1 MNIYPN
7 DKKFLK
13 YVVTE
18 NESNYDAYIK
28 LLSNDQNTLFIIK
41 KNKIL
46 GSLTLGDFQRNFGDI
61 FDFTKLNTSKKKIK
75 DICNRNF
82 FFLKKNHSTIN
93 TIHLAVP
100 VLNNLN
106 NINFIVLRESP
117 EHQIKIG
124 NNIISKNNLISII
137 SEIGVNHNGSMKQ
150 AKKLIYESFKA
161 KADFV
166 KFQYRNMQSTYIN
179 KNTDTDT
186 DTDTELSTEITLDN
200 LKKVNFSIK
209 QLAQLFKYAKKFNIE
224 PLCTPFD
231 IIACKEILR
240 LKPKAIKIASA
251 DLLNFPLIKFAANT
265 SLPLILS
272 TGMHSE
278 VEILKAVN
286 YAKLYTTKIIVMH
299 CVSNYPASQDSL
311 NLNYI
316 KRLEKITGCL
326 IGYSSHD
333 IGNDASIVAAGL
345 GANIIEKHLTLNKNA
360 LGPDHRASIEPK
372 ELIEL
377 VKSLKSIRLFLGN
390 GEKNSINQGER
401 LNKSNLS
408 KSLYLA
414 NELKKDS
421 IIKRNDLICRS
432 PGIGVPCYNIDFLVG
447 KKINKKKD
455 QFSLINFSD
464 ISSLKSNM
472 LINSPKKTRWGIPAR
487 FRDYEDIISL
497 FNPEFIEFHLTYK
510 DLKYDLKKIKKLNNI
525 GVKIHSPETFE
536 NNFIIDLASNNK
548 VILNK
553 SIKCIKRVI
562 DFSNEIIEITNNK
575 KIINHLI
582 INPGGHTSFRFAN
595 IREKKKLFKNLIKS
609 FNKLNFKKIVPLI
622 QSMPP
627 YPWHFG
633 GRRYHN
639 LFVGSSDFKNWY
651 EETGIKFC
659 LDISHTGLAANFFNQ
674 NIYNYIDRV
683 KKYCVYY
690 HVSDCFGKD
699 EEGLQIN
706 DGILDFKKI
715 LKLIKSKNNQPEF
728 IPEIWNGHL
737 NNYEGF
743 RIALDRL
750 SEYGW

>member
-1 MNIYPN
+1 MIIYPKEKN
-7 DKKFLK
+7 FLK
-13 YVVTE
+13 YVISE

-28 LLSNDQNTLFIIK
+28 LLSNDQNTLFITK
-41 KNKIL
+41 KKKIL
-46 GSLTLGDFQRNFGDI
+46 GTLTLGDFQRNFGDT
-61 FDFTKLNTSKKKIK
+61 FDFIKLNTSKKKIK
-75 DICNRNF
+75 DIYNKKF
-82 FFLKKNHSTIN
+82 FFLKRNQININ
-93 TIHLAVP
+93 TKHLAVP
-100 VLNNLN
+100 VLNNLY
-106 NINFIVLRESP
+106 NINFLVLRESP
-117 EHQIKIG
+117 EDQIKIG
-124 NNIISKNNLISII
+124 KNLISKKNSISII
-137 SEIGVNHNGSMKQ
+137 SEIGVNHNGSMKK

-166 KFQYRNMQSTYIN
+166 KFQYRNMQSTYLD
-179 KNTDTDT
+179 KSK
-186 DTDTELSTEITLDN
+186 DTELSTEITLDN
-200 LKKVNFSIK
+200 LKKVNFSVK
-209 QLAQLFKYAKKFNIE
+209 QMAELFKYARKFNIE

-231 IIACKEILR
+231 IIACKEILK

-272 TGMHSE
+272 TGMHTE

-286 YAKLYTTKIIVMH
+286 YAKLFTTKIIVLH
-299 CVSNYPASQDSL
+299 CVSNYPASHDSL

-333 IGNDASIVAAGL
+333 VGNDASIVAAGV
-345 GANIIEKHLTLNKNA
+345 GASIIEKHLTFDKNA

-372 ELIEL
+372 ELAEL

-390 GEKNSINQGER
+390 GKKNSINQGER

-408 KSLYLA
+408 KSIYLA
-414 NELKKDS
+414 KELNKHS

-432 PGIGVPCYNIDFLVG
+432 PGIGVSCANINFFVG
-447 KKINKKKD
+447 NKINKKKD

-464 ISSLKSNM
+464 ISSKSSNI
-472 LINSPKKTRWGIPAR
+472 LINSPKMTRWGIPAR
-487 FRDYEDIISL
+487 FRDCEEIINL

-510 DLKYDLKKIKKLNNI
+510 DLKYDLKKLKNLNKI
-525 GVKIHSPETFE
+525 GVKIHAPETFE

-553 SIKCIKRVI
+553 SIKCIKNTI
-562 DFSNEIIEITNNK
+562 DFSSEIIKKTDNK

-582 INPGGHTSFRFAN
+582 INPGGHTSFGFVN
-595 IREKKKLFKNLIKS
+595 IREKNKLFKNLVKI
-609 FNKLNFKKIVPLI
+609 FNKLDFKKTVPLI

-659 LDISHTGLAANFFNQ
+659 LDISHTGLAANFFDQ
-674 NIYNYIDRV
+674 NIYDYIDKV
-683 KKYCVYY
+683 KKYCAYY
-690 HVSDCFGKD
+690 HISDCEDKD
-699 EEGLQIN
+699 DEGLQIN
-706 DGILDFKKI
+706 DGTIDFKKI
-715 LKLIKSKNNQPEF
+715 LRLIKSKKNHPEF

-750 SEYGW
+750 SEQGW

>member
-1 MNIYPN
+1 MIIYPK
-7 DKKFLK
+7 DKNFSK
-13 YVVTE
+13 YVISE
-18 NESNYDAYIK
+18 NENNYDAYIK
-28 LLSNDQNTLFIIK
+28 LLSNNQNTLFVTK
-41 KNKIL
+41 KKKIQ
-46 GSLTLGDFQRNFGDI
+46 GSLTLGDFLRNFGNF

-82 FFLKKNHSTIN
+82 FFLKKNSAIN
-93 TIHLAVP
+93 TKHLAVP

-106 NINFIVLRESP
+106 NIDFLVLREP
-117 EHQIKIG
+117 PDDQIKIG
-124 NNIISKNNLISII
+124 KILISKNTPVSII
-137 SEIGVNHNGSMKQ
+137 SEIGVNHNGSIKQ

-166 KFQYRNMQSTYIN
+166 KFQFRNMRSTYIDKN
-179 KNTDTDT
+179 KVA
-186 DTDTELSTEITLDN
+186 DTELSTEITLDN
-200 LKKVNFSIK
+200 LNKVNFSIE
-209 QLAQLFKYAKKFNIE
+209 QLAELFKYAKKFNIE

-231 IIACKEILR
+231 IVACKEILK

-272 TGMHSE
+272 TGMHTE

-286 YAKLYTTKIIVMH
+286 YAKLYTTKIIVLH

-311 NLNYI
+311 NLNYL

-333 IGNDASIVAAGL
+333 IGNDASVVAAGL
-345 GANIIEKHLTLNKNA
+345 GANIIEKHITLNKNA

-372 ELIEL
+372 EFIKL

-390 GEKNSINQGER
+390 GRKNSINQGER

-432 PGIGVPCYNIDFLVG
+432 PGIGVPCYNIDLFVG
-447 KKINKKKD
+447 KKINKNKN

-464 ISSLKSNM
+464 IGSQTSNM
-472 LINSPKKTRWGIPAR
+472 SINSPNKTIWGVPVR
-487 FRDYEDIISL
+487 FRDYEDIINL
-497 FNPEFIEFHLTYK
+497 FKPKFIEFHLTYK
-510 DLKYDLKKIKKLNNI
+510 DLKYDLKKIIKLNNI

-536 NNFIIDLASNNK
+536 NNFIIDLASDNK

-562 DFSNEIIEITNNK
+562 DFSNEIIEMTNNR
-575 KIINHLI
+575 KIANHLI
-582 INPGGHTSFRFAN
+582 INPGGHTSFGFVS
-595 IREKKKLFKNLIKS
+595 IKEKNKLFNNLIKS
-609 FNKLNFKKIVPLI
+609 FNNLNFKKTIPLI

-627 YPWHFG
+627 FPWHFG

-639 LFVGSSDFKNWY
+639 LFVGISDFKNWY
-651 EETGIKFC
+651 EETGVKFC
-659 LDISHTGLAANFFNQ
+659 LDISHTGLAANFFDL
-674 NIYNYIDRV
+674 NIYDYIDRV
-683 KKYCVYY
+683 KKYCAYY
-690 HVSDCFGKD
+690 HISDYDGTD
-699 EEGLQIN
+699 DEGLQIN
-706 DGILDFKKI
+706 DGVLDFKKI
-715 LKLIKSKNNQPEF
+715 LRLIKSKKNQPEF

-743 RIALDRL
+743 KIALEKL